1 MIPAL
6 ANHLW
11 QSTLFAGVAAL
22 LTLALRKNR
31 ALTRHSVWLAAS
43 TKFLVPFSLLVA
55 LGGHLNWHTTPVIA
69 QPRLAFAIE
78 ELSQPFVAPMA
89 SAPAAATETGLS
101 PMRIVAIVWA
111 CGVLAVLGHWLFRW
125 FRIRAVL
132 RSSAPLQLQFPVPVR
147 TSASLIEPG
156 IFGILQPI
164 LLLPEGITER
174 LVPQQLR
181 AILDHE
187 SSHVHRRDNL
197 TGFIHMLVEA
207 VFWFHPLV
215 WWIGTRLVDERE
227 RACDEEV
234 LLLGSEPEVYAAGIL
249 NVCKLYVES
258 PLACVS
264 GVTGANLK
272 KRIESIMSCRIGQN
286 LNRAKKLLLA
296 GAGVAALAGPLAI
309 GIGHAP
315 AIHAQ
320 TQIGGDPAK
329 ISALAFEVASVKPH
343 VFTRGQF
350 AFGTADRESSVRI
363 SGNRVTTQGLLAGL
377 VMTAYKLRTFQV
389 SGAPVWR
396 DETGRIQ
403 LYDIE
408 ARAPGDRVPSM
419 DEVRQ
424 MLQTMLAERFQL
436 KFHRETKELPV
447 YDLVVGNNPPKLK
460 PSAPDVESKAALSAN
475 RLRMDYTNV
484 SMSELVLRI
493 GPQFDRPLFDKTGLQ
508 GGYDFALE
516 YVPSLPGGVN
526 MSPEEAAAFAKLYP
540 ADEAPT
546 LPVALQQQLG
556 LKVAP
561 AKEQVEILV
570 IDHVE
575 RPSAN

>member
-43 TKFLVPFSLLVA
+43 MKFLVPFSLLVA

-125 FRIRAVL
+125 FRIRSVL

-207 VFWFHPLV
+207 GFWFHPLV
-215 WWIGTRLVDERE
+215 W
-227 RACDEEV
+227 
-234 LLLGSEPEVYAAGIL
+234 
-249 NVCKLYVES
+249 
-258 PLACVS
+258 
-264 GVTGANLK
+264 
-272 KRIESIMSCRIGQN
+272 
-286 LNRAKKLLLA
+286 
-296 GAGVAALAGPLAI
+296 
-309 GIGHAP
+309 
-315 AIHAQ
+315 
-320 TQIGGDPAK
+320 
-329 ISALAFEVASVKPH
+329 
-343 VFTRGQF
+343 
-350 AFGTADRESSVRI
+350 
-363 SGNRVTTQGLLAGL
+363 
-377 VMTAYKLRTFQV
+377 
-389 SGAPVWR
+389 
-396 DETGRIQ
+396 
-403 LYDIE
+403 
-408 ARAPGDRVPSM
+408 
-419 DEVRQ
+419 
-424 MLQTMLAERFQL
+424 
-436 KFHRETKELPV
+436 
-447 YDLVVGNNPPKLK
+447 
-460 PSAPDVESKAALSAN
+460 
-475 RLRMDYTNV
+475 
-484 SMSELVLRI
+484 
-493 GPQFDRPLFDKTGLQ
+493 
-508 GGYDFALE
+508 
-516 YVPSLPGGVN
+516 
-526 MSPEEAAAFAKLYP
+526 
-540 ADEAPT
+540 
-546 LPVALQQQLG
+546 
-556 LKVAP
+556 
-561 AKEQVEILV
+561 
-570 IDHVE
+570 
-575 RPSAN
+575 